1 MMNSET
7 DLFFAMGGGVL
18 HLLCRGTVIGPN
30 AALLIRRLSKSSGES
45 RYAVALGSPVNF
57 LGIS

>member
-1 MMNSET
+1 MNSET

-18 HLLCRGTVIGPN
+18 HLLCWGTVIGLN

-45 RYAVALGSPVNF
+45 RYAVALGSPV
-57 LGIS
+57 I